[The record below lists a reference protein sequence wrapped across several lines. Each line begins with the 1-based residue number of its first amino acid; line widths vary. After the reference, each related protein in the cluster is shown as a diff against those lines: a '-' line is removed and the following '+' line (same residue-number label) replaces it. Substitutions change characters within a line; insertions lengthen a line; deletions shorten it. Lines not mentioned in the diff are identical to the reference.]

1 MSVWKKL
8 ATKLAQIKI
17 TNKMFDFYKV
27 NFEVKIRQNVG
38 LIYEIIKNKDIS
50 LLVTTEAAYS
60 KYVSFRASSSFITL
74 TQCQK
79 KYC

>member
-17 TNKMFDFYKV
+17 FDFYKV

-38 LIYEIIKNKDIS
+38 LICEIIKNKDIS